1 MRIRSWT
8 WRPSEAD
15 TSAMVARLTRG
26 PASIVALALAL
37 TACGGSDAGPAQ
49 RPPGKGN
56 CDSFDEL
63 RQPFFGETHVHTT
76 LSLDANTQGTRLS
89 PDDAYGFARGET
101 IGIQPYDEDGNSLRS
116 LTIDA
121 PLDFVMVSDHAEFF
135 GTLAICNDPG
145 REGYNHPECE
155 LYRNDPQAAY
165 LPLNVYTGLPEP
177 LVRYPE
183 LCGDAGAACIEAG
196 KDVWAGVQQSA
207 EAAYDRTASCKF
219 TTFIGYE
226 WTGSPGAKN
235 LHRNVMFANATVPD
249 LAVSYLDEP
258 YVEGLWGALRSLCL
272 DPDDGCDVLTIP
284 HNSNLSGGRY
294 FENRMEDGSPFDE
307 AYAAERNAMEPIF
320 EIYQH
325 KGDSE
330 CLPGTSIADEL
341 CGFEKAPFNNL
352 ADANFDIPSVPVPTD
367 FVRAALGEG
376 MRFEVELGANPFE
389 YGFISSTDTH
399 LAAPG
404 AVSETNYPGHGGAGQ
419 PNIELPEAFT
429 DSIYNSPGG
438 LAGVWAEENSREAI
452 FEAMRNRETFGT
464 SGPRIVPRFFGGWTY
479 PEDLCDS
486 ADFERIG
493 DEQGVPMG
501 SILSPPSDSGAPG
514 APRFAVMAKQD
525 LNDAALQ
532 SVQVVKGWLDGD
544 TYLTKVYDVAGD
556 ANNGADVDLTTCE
569 PTGTGAAELCAVWE
583 DPDFDPAQ
591 QAYYYV
597 RVIQNP
603 TCRWTTYQ
611 CVDAGYDCDNPSTAM
626 DEACCDPSAGL
637 NTAFCGAVD
646 CTDPDSLPTADARCC
661 VPAVEPS
668 IQERAWTSPIWYK
681 P

>member
-1 MRIRSWT
+1 M
-8 WRPSEAD
+8 A
-15 TSAMVARLTRG
+15 ARLTRG
-26 PASIVALALAL
+26 SVSALVLSLAL
-37 TACGGSDAGPAQ
+37 TACGGSDASVAQ
-49 RPPGKGN
+49 RLPGKGN

-135 GTLAICNDPG
+135 GTLAICNDPE
-145 REGYNHPECE
+145 REGYDQPECE
-155 LYRNDPQAAY
+155 LYRDDPQAAY
-165 LPLNVYTGLPEP
+165 LPLNAYTGFPEP

-183 LCGDAGAACIEAG
+183 LCGDAGVACIEAG
-196 KDVWAGVQQSA
+196 MDVWAGVQQSA
-207 EAAYDRTASCKF
+207 EAAYDRTASCEF
-219 TTFIGYE
+219 TTFVGYE
-226 WTGSPGAKN
+226 WTGSPAAKN

-258 YVEGLWGALRSLCL
+258 YVEGLWGVLRSLCL

-284 HNSNLSGGRY
+284 HNSNLSDGRY
-294 FENRMEDGSPFDE
+294 FENQMEDGNPFDE

-330 CLPGTSIADEL
+330 CLPGTPIADEL
-341 CGFEKAPFNNL
+341 CGFEKVPFNNL
-352 ADANFDIPSVPVPTD
+352 ADANFEIPSVPVPTD

-376 MRFEVELGANPFE
+376 MRFEAELGANPFE

-419 PNIELPEAFT
+419 PNIEPPEAFT
-429 DSIYNSPGG
+429 DSVYNSPGG

-464 SGPRIVPRFFGGWTY
+464 SGPRIVPRFFGGWSY

-486 ADFERIG
+486 TEFERIG

-501 SILSPPSDSGAPG
+501 SILSPPSDSDAPG
-514 APRFAVMAKQD
+514 APRFAVVAKQD
-525 LNDAALQ
+525 PNDAALQ
-532 SVQVVKGWLDGD
+532 RLQVVKGWLDGD
-544 TYLTKVYDVAGD
+544 TYNTKVFDYVAGD
-556 ANNGADVDLTTCE
+556 VNNVADVDLTTCE

-583 DPDFDPAQ
+583 DPDFDPSQ
-591 QAYYYV
+591 RAYYYV

-637 NTAFCGAVD
+637 NTAFCEAVD
-646 CTDPDSLPTADARCC
+646 CTDPNSLPPADARCC
-661 VPAVEPS
+661 VPRVEPS

>member
-1 MRIRSWT
+1 M
-8 WRPSEAD
+8 A
-15 TSAMVARLTRG
+15 ARLTRG
-26 PASIVALALAL
+26 SVSALVLSLAL
-37 TACGGSDAGPAQ
+37 TACSGSDASVAQ
-49 RPPGKGN
+49 RLPGKGN

-135 GTLAICNDPG
+135 GTLAICNDPE
-145 REGYNHPECE
+145 REGYDQPECE
-155 LYRNDPQAAY
+155 LYRDDPQAAY
-165 LPLNVYTGLPEP
+165 LPLNAYTGFPEP

-183 LCGDAGAACIEAG
+183 LCGDAGVACIEAG
-196 KDVWAGVQQSA
+196 MDVWAGVQQSA
-207 EAAYDRTASCKF
+207 EAAYDRTASCEF
-219 TTFIGYE
+219 TTFVGYE
-226 WTGSPGAKN
+226 WTGSPAAKN

-258 YVEGLWGALRSLCL
+258 YVEGLWGVLRSLCL

-284 HNSNLSGGRY
+284 HNSNLSDGRY
-294 FENRMEDGSPFDE
+294 FENQMEDGNPFDE

-330 CLPGTSIADEL
+330 CLPGTPIADEL
-341 CGFEKAPFNNL
+341 CGFEKVPFNNL
-352 ADANFDIPSVPVPTD
+352 ADANFEIPSVPVPTD

-376 MRFEVELGANPFE
+376 MRFEAELGANPFE

-419 PNIELPEAFT
+419 PNIEPPEAFT
-429 DSIYNSPGG
+429 DSVYNSPGG

-464 SGPRIVPRFFGGWTY
+464 SGPRIVPRFFGGWSY

-486 ADFERIG
+486 TEFERIG

-501 SILSPPSDSGAPG
+501 SILSPPSDSDAPG
-514 APRFAVMAKQD
+514 APRFAVVAKQD
-525 LNDAALQ
+525 PNDAALQ
-532 SVQVVKGWLDGD
+532 RLQVVKGWLDGD
-544 TYLTKVYDVAGD
+544 TYNTKVFDYVAGD
-556 ANNGADVDLTTCE
+556 VNNVADVDLTTCE

-583 DPDFDPAQ
+583 DPDFDPSQ
-591 QAYYYV
+591 RAYYYV

-637 NTAFCGAVD
+637 NTAFCEAVD
-646 CTDPDSLPTADARCC
+646 CTDPNSLPPADARCC
-661 VPAVEPS
+661 VPRVEPS

>member
-1 MRIRSWT
+1 MA
-8 WRPSEAD
+8 E
-15 TSAMVARLTRG
+15 RLTRG
-26 PASIVALALAL
+26 SVSALVLSLAL
-37 TACGGSDAGPAQ
+37 TACSGSDASVAQ
-49 RPPGKGN
+49 RLPGKGN

-135 GTLAICNDPG
+135 GTLAICNDPE
-145 REGYNHPECE
+145 REGYDQPECE
-155 LYRNDPQAAY
+155 LYRDDPQAAY
-165 LPLNVYTGLPEP
+165 LPLNAYTGFPEP

-183 LCGDAGAACIEAG
+183 LCGDAGVACIEAG
-196 KDVWAGVQQSA
+196 MDVWAGVQQSA
-207 EAAYDRTASCKF
+207 EAAYDRTASCEF
-219 TTFIGYE
+219 TTFVGYE
-226 WTGSPGAKN
+226 WTGSPAAKN

-258 YVEGLWGALRSLCL
+258 YVEGLWGVLRSLCL

-284 HNSNLSGGRY
+284 HNSNLSDGRY
-294 FENRMEDGSPFDE
+294 FENQMEDGNPFDE

-330 CLPGTSIADEL
+330 CLPRTPIADEL
-341 CGFEKAPFNNL
+341 CGFEKVPFNNL
-352 ADANFDIPSVPVPTD
+352 ADANFEIPSVPVPTD

-376 MRFEVELGANPFE
+376 MRFEAELGANPFE

-419 PNIELPEAFT
+419 PNIEPPEAFT
-429 DSIYNSPGG
+429 DSVYNSPGG

-464 SGPRIVPRFFGGWTY
+464 SGPRIVPRFFGGWSY

-486 ADFERIG
+486 TEFERIG

-501 SILSPPSDSGAPG
+501 SILSPPSDSDAPG
-514 APRFAVMAKQD
+514 APRFAVVAKQD
-525 LNDAALQ
+525 PNDAALQ
-532 SVQVVKGWLDGD
+532 RLQVVKGWLDGD
-544 TYLTKVYDVAGD
+544 TYNTKVFDYVAGD
-556 ANNGADVDLTTCE
+556 VNNVADVDLTTCE

-583 DPDFDPAQ
+583 DPDFDPSQ
-591 QAYYYV
+591 RAYYYV

-637 NTAFCGAVD
+637 NTAFCEAVD
-646 CTDPDSLPTADARCC
+646 CTDPNSLPPADARCC
-661 VPAVEPS
+661 VPRVEPS

>member
-1 MRIRSWT
+1 M
-8 WRPSEAD
+8 A
-15 TSAMVARLTRG
+15 ARLTRG
-26 PASIVALALAL
+26 SVSALVLSLAL
-37 TACGGSDAGPAQ
+37 TACGGSDASVAQ
-49 RPPGKGN
+49 RLPGKGN
-56 CDSFDEL
+56 CESFDEL

-135 GTLAICNDPG
+135 GTLAICNDPE
-145 REGYNHPECE
+145 REGYDQPECE
-155 LYRNDPQAAY
+155 LYRDDPQAAY
-165 LPLNVYTGLPEP
+165 LPLNAYTGFPEP

-183 LCGDAGAACIEAG
+183 LCGDAGVACIEAG
-196 KDVWAGVQQSA
+196 MDVWAGVQQSA
-207 EAAYDRTASCKF
+207 EAAYDRTASCEF
-219 TTFIGYE
+219 TTFVGYE
-226 WTGSPGAKN
+226 WTGSPAAKN

-258 YVEGLWGALRSLCL
+258 YVEGLWGVLRSLCL

-284 HNSNLSGGRY
+284 HNSNLSDGRY
-294 FENRMEDGSPFDE
+294 FENQMEDGNPFDE

-330 CLPGTSIADEL
+330 CLPGTPIADEL
-341 CGFEKAPFNNL
+341 CGFEKVPFNNL
-352 ADANFDIPSVPVPTD
+352 ADANFEIPSVPVPTD

-376 MRFEVELGANPFE
+376 MRFEAELGANPFE

-419 PNIELPEAFT
+419 PNIEPPEAFT
-429 DSIYNSPGG
+429 DSVYNSPGG

-464 SGPRIVPRFFGGWTY
+464 SGPRIVPRFFGGWSY

-486 ADFERIG
+486 TEFERIG

-501 SILSPPSDSGAPG
+501 SILSPPSDSDAPG
-514 APRFAVMAKQD
+514 APRFAVVAKQD
-525 LNDAALQ
+525 PNDAALQ
-532 SVQVVKGWLDGD
+532 RLQVVKGWLDGD
-544 TYLTKVYDVAGD
+544 TYNTKVFDYVAGD
-556 ANNGADVDLTTCE
+556 VNNVADVDLTTCE

-583 DPDFDPAQ
+583 DPDFDPSQ
-591 QAYYYV
+591 RAYYYV

-637 NTAFCGAVD
+637 NTAFCEAVD
-646 CTDPDSLPTADARCC
+646 CTDPNSLPPADARCC
-661 VPAVEPS
+661 VPRVEPS